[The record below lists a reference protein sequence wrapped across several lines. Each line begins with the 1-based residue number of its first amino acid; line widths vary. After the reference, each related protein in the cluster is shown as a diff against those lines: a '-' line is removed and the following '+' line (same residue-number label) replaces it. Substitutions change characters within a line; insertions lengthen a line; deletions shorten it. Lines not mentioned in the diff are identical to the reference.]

1 MAPSI
6 HGCIAGVSLIFTFLL
21 LAACDS
27 SQQQTDAP
35 PPAVTV
41 YTVASQPVGN
51 YREFVAR
58 TAASQEV
65 DLRARVEGE
74 ITQINFTE
82 GGIVD
87 EGQLL
92 FEIDPKP
99 YQAAVEKARADLS
112 AARANATQA
121 AADYQRGQELSPRGF
136 ISQSDLDKL
145 RAASD
150 QTRAAVEG
158 AEAAL
163 EEAELNLS
171 YTHIIAPFAG
181 QIGKHRYDV
190 GTLVG
195 PSSEPLATLQNIDP
209 IFVNFQLEE
218 STYVSYLQQ
227 RSTETTDAGQPALDL
242 KLRLPNNETYNHPG
256 SLNFADTR
264 IDSTVGSV
272 NIRAEFPNP
281 ESLVLPGLYVTLITE
296 SQDKTEIPLV
306 PQSAVQENQL
316 GYFVLTLNDQNQVE
330 QTVVTMGRRIGAM
343 WAVKSGLDSGQ
354 QIVIEGLQK
363 VRSGVTVTPVEKT
376 VDPQTGAVMDQSDSQ

>member
-1 MAPSI
+1 MAPSPR
-6 HGCIAGVSLIFTFLL
+6 GLLAGSCLFFTSLL
-21 LAACDS
+21 LTACDS
-27 SQQQTDAP
+27 GQQQADTP

-82 GGIVD
+82 GGLVE

-99 YQAAVEKARADLS
+99 YQAALEKAQADLS
-112 AARANATQA
+112 AARANAAQA
-121 AADYQRGQELSPRGF
+121 AADFQRGQELAPRGF

-145 RAASD
+145 RAASQ
-150 QTRAAVEG
+150 QTRASVEG
-158 AEAAL
+158 AQAAL
-163 EEAELNLS
+163 EEAQLNLG
-171 YTHIIAPFAG
+171 YTHIVAPFEG

-209 IFVNFQLEE
+209 IFVDFQLEE

-227 RSTETTDAGQPALDL
+227 RAAESNESGQPALDL
-242 KLRLPNNETYNHPG
+242 SLRLPNNETYSQPG
-256 SLNFADTR
+256 ALNFADTR

-272 NIRAEFPNP
+272 NIRAEFPNH
-281 ESLVLPGLYVTLITE
+281 SGLVLPGLYVTLIAE
-296 SQDKTEIPLV
+296 SQDKSDAPLV
-306 PQSAVQENQL
+306 PQSSVQESQL

-330 QTVVTMGRRIGAM
+330 QAIVTMGRRIGAM
-343 WAVKSGLDSGQ
+343 WVVESGLEAGQ
-354 QIVIEGLQK
+354 KIVIEGLQK
-363 VRSGVTVTPVEKT
+363 VRTGITVTPVEKT
-376 VDPQTGAVMDQSDSQ
+376 VDPQTGTVTDLSASN

>member
-1 MAPSI
+1 MALASNRFFT
-6 HGCIAGVSLIFTFLL
+6 GASLFFTTLL
-21 LAACDS
+21 LTACDS
-27 SQQQTDAP
+27 GQQQAETP

-58 TAASQEV
+58 TSASQEV

-82 GGIVD
+82 GGIV
-87 EGQLL
+87 EAGQLL

-99 YQAAVEKARADLS
+99 YQAAFEKAKADLT
-112 AARANATQA
+112 AAKANAAQA
-121 AADYQRGQELSPRGF
+121 AADFQRGQELAPRGF

-145 RAASD
+145 RAASE
-150 QTRAAVEG
+150 QTRASVEG

-163 EEAELNLS
+163 EEAQLNLG
-171 YTHIIAPFAG
+171 YTRIVASFEG

-195 PSSEPLATLQNIDP
+195 PSSEPLATIQNIDP

-227 RSTETTDAGQPALDL
+227 RAADNSDPNKPALDL
-242 KLRLPNNETYNHPG
+242 SLRLPNNEIYGQPG
-256 SLNFADTR
+256 TLNFADTQ

-281 ESLVLPGLYVTLITE
+281 NGLVLPGLYVTLIAE
-296 SQDKTEIPLV
+296 SQDKTEEPLV
-306 PQSAVQENQL
+306 PQSSVQESQL
-316 GYFVLTLNDQNQVE
+316 GYFVLTLNEQNQVE
-330 QTVVTMGRRIGAM
+330 QTIVTMGRRIGAM
-343 WAVKSGLDSGQ
+343 WVVESGLEAGQ
-354 QIVIEGLQK
+354 KIVIEGLQK
-363 VRSGVTVTPVEKT
+363 VRSGVTVAPVEKT
-376 VDPQTGAVMDQSDSQ
+376 VDPQTGAVKDLTASN